1 MDLLELLA
9 LESKALPGHGR
20 MKEVPA
26 TVSQFRLEATVM
38 WALAAAPWDHS
49 ALLACRVTLPCSG
62 VMI

>member
-26 TVSQFRLEATVM
+26 TVSQFRRNAMV
-38 WALAAAPWDHS
+38 
-49 ALLACRVTLPCSG
+49 
-62 VMI
+62 I

>member
-26 TVSQFRLEATVM
+26 TVSQFRLEVTVM
-38 WALAAAPWDHS
+38 
-49 ALLACRVTLPCSG
+49 
-62 VMI
+62 